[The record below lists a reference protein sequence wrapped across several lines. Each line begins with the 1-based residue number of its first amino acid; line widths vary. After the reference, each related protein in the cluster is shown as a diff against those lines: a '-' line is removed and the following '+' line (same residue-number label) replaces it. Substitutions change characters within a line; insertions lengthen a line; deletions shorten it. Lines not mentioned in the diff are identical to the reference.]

1 MFETD
6 ATRVSLEEDFLSL
19 LGETPLDDVIDAL
32 KGAFRRRAG
41 EVTDTTDSDFYRN
54 TAVEIAEL
62 KKRDFELSTEAYDSV
77 Q

>member
-32 KGAFRRRAG
+32 EGAFRRRAG
-41 EVTDTTDSDFYRN
+41 EITDSDAADFYRN
-54 TAVEIAEL
+54 TAAEL
-62 KKRDFELSTEAYDSV
+62 HELKNRDFILSQEANATI